1 MNSNPEAFIY
11 ASDVTIDN
19 LSANGDIQT
28 TLTDSDDYIPTS
40 GAIVEYVNSNPESF
54 IYVTDVTKEN
64 LDANGDIET
73 TISDSDDV
81 IPTSGAIVDYAIPLT
96 QKAAANGVATLGADT
111 KIPLSQIP
119 DTIVGSVEY
128 QGTWD
133 ADTNTPTLPNAS
145 GVKGDYY
152 VVSVAG
158 TYETIAYNIGDWII
172 SDGTNWGKV
181 DNTDQVSSVFGR
193 QGTIT
198 AQAND
203 YTWAQIDKTT
213 SDIVD
218 ITSRSHTDLTD
229 IGTNSHTDID
239 THIASTSN
247 PHSVTKT
254 QVGLSNV
261 TNDAQLKAADLVTT
275 VTDDDTKVPSA
286 GAIVDYVNSNPE
298 SFIYATDVTID
309 NLSTNGDVQTTITDV
324 DTHVPTSGAVVDYAI
339 PLTQKAA
346 VNGVA
351 TLDSGGKVP
360 TSQLPDTI
368 VGSVEYQ
375 GTWDADID
383 DPTLPAASGV
393 KGDYYVVSV
402 AGTYETV
409 DYNIGDW
416 IISNGTSWEKVDNT
430 DAVTSVFGRTGIV
443 VAADNDYT
451 WAQIDKT
458 TSDIADITTKS
469 HTSLTDIGTYSHTA
483 IDGHIT
489 TASGNPH
496 AVTKTEIGLSNV
508 TNDAQLTAAQ
518 LETTITDDDAKV
530 PSSGAVVDYVA
541 TNPGSYITIASVTIE
556 TLDANGDLQTT
567 ISDID
572 TMLPSSGAV
581 VDYVAATSLLAANLE
596 TTITDDDTK
605 VPSSG
610 AVVDYVAAA
619 GAVMEAD
626 TSTADMGFVLDE
638 DDMASDSATKLA
650 TQQSIKA
657 YADTKLPKWNPSI
670 TAADG
675 TNEGGQLT
683 FEGAGAYGDWD
694 IDIFHDRMRFLKSGE
709 KATIYDDGRVG
720 LLNGA
725 EYPIVSKTSAYTAT
739 INDDVI
745 LCDGTFTVTLPA
757 ASTATGCKLNI
768 KNIGTGTITID
779 GDGSETIDG
788 AITVVIATQYASY
801 SIVCDGSAWH
811 II

>member
-1 MNSNPEAFIY
+1 MGA
-11 ASDVTIDN
+11 ASGLAT
-19 LSANGDIQT
+19 
-28 TLTDSDDYIPTS
+28 
-40 GAIVEYVNSNPESF
+40 
-54 IYVTDVTKEN
+54 
-64 LDANGDIET
+64 LDASSI
-73 TISDSDDV
+73 I
-81 IPTSGAIVDYAIPLT
+81 
-96 QKAAANGVATLGADT
+96 
-111 KIPLSQIP
+111 
-119 DTIVGSVEY
+119 
-128 QGTWD
+128 
-133 ADTNTPTLPNAS
+133 
-145 GVKGDYY
+145 
-152 VVSVAG
+152 
-158 TYETIAYNIGDWII
+158 TIA
-172 SDGTNWGKV
+172 
-181 DNTDQVSSVFGR
+181 QLP
-193 QGTIT
+193 T
-198 AQAND
+198 ALQ
-203 YTWAQIDKTT
+203 
-213 SDIVD
+213 
-218 ITSRSHTDLTD
+218 
-229 IGTNSHTDID
+229 
-239 THIASTSN
+239 
-247 PHSVTKT
+247 
-254 QVGLSNV
+254 
-261 TNDAQLKAADLVTT
+261 
-275 VTDDDTKVPSA
+275 
-286 GAIVDYVNSNPE
+286 
-298 SFIYATDVTID
+298 
-309 NLSTNGDVQTTITDV
+309 TITDAGSGEIITDAERTSFTNHVADVTTNPHNVTATLVGLGNVLNAEQLVATDLEASLTDDTSKVASSGGVYNFV
-324 DTHVPTSGAVVDYAI
+324 DSELTTHTAIADAHHDNSNDPTADE
-339 PLTQKAA
+339 KAA
-346 VNGVA
+346 LAGSYGTPGAANVFVTTTDPVYTTDYVEDAEKGVANGVA

-483 IDGHIT
+483 IDGHIN

>member
-1 MNSNPEAFIY
+1 MAY
-11 ASDVTIDN
+11 TKKDWVTGEIIDEIDLDN
-19 LSANGDIQT
+19 LEDAMEDIHVRADAHMIDTDLHITANERLALDNANG
-28 TLTDSDDYIPTS
+28 TLNESNYLLTVADMGAAS
-40 GAIVEYVNSNPESF
+40 GLA
-54 IYVTDVTKEN
+54 T
-64 LDANGDIET
+64 LDASSI
-73 TISDSDDV
+73 I
-81 IPTSGAIVDYAIPLT
+81 
-96 QKAAANGVATLGADT
+96 
-111 KIPLSQIP
+111 
-119 DTIVGSVEY
+119 
-128 QGTWD
+128 
-133 ADTNTPTLPNAS
+133 
-145 GVKGDYY
+145 
-152 VVSVAG
+152 
-158 TYETIAYNIGDWII
+158 TIA
-172 SDGTNWGKV
+172 
-181 DNTDQVSSVFGR
+181 QLP
-193 QGTIT
+193 T
-198 AQAND
+198 ALQ
-203 YTWAQIDKTT
+203 
-213 SDIVD
+213 
-218 ITSRSHTDLTD
+218 
-229 IGTNSHTDID
+229 
-239 THIASTSN
+239 
-247 PHSVTKT
+247 
-254 QVGLSNV
+254 
-261 TNDAQLKAADLVTT
+261 
-275 VTDDDTKVPSA
+275 
-286 GAIVDYVNSNPE
+286 
-298 SFIYATDVTID
+298 
-309 NLSTNGDVQTTITDV
+309 TITDAGSGEIITDAERTSFTNHVADVTTNPHNVTATLVGLGNVLNAEQLVATDLEASLTDDTSKVASSGGVYNFV
-324 DTHVPTSGAVVDYAI
+324 DSELTTHTAIADAHHDNSNDPTADE
-339 PLTQKAA
+339 KAA
-346 VNGVA
+346 LAGSYGTPGAANVFVTTTDPVYTTDYVEDAEKGVANGVA

-483 IDGHIT
+483 IDDHIT

-610 AVVDYVAAA
+610 AVVDYVAANGGGIDINA
-619 GAVMEAD
+619 LTEKTNPVDAD
-626 TSTADMGFVLDE
+626 IIVIE
-638 DDMASDSATKLA
+638 DSADSYNQKKVQISNLPAGGSTTAYITRTLRFNGQLSVGTSYRTDALPYGATLDKVKLA
-650 TQQSIKA
+650 LFGSLPTGADINVQVTKNGVATTDSVFIADSPASILTSQSAESNGI
-657 YADTKLPKWNPSI
+657 YVT
-670 TAADG
+670 DG
-675 TNEGGQLT
+675 TL
-683 FEGAGAYGDWD
+683 D
-694 IDIFHDRMRFLKSGE
+694 SGM
-709 KATIYDDGRVG
+709 
-720 LLNGA
+720 
-725 EYPIVSKTSAYTAT
+725 TSCSE
-739 INDDVI
+739 NDYFV
-745 LCDGTFTVTLPA
+745 V
-757 ASTATGCKLNI
+757 
-768 KNIGTGTITID
+768 TITQV
-779 GDGSETIDG
+779 GSTYAGNDLD
-788 AITVVIATQYASY
+788 ITLSFEV
-801 SIVCDGSAWH
+801 
-811 II
+811 